1 MTSKRFSIITATT
14 VLTLGCLV
22 TLAFTQTGAAAVKL
36 SDDAE
41 RASNAG
47 AVLGEIMAAPDQDIP
62 EALLRNAVG
71 IAVIPHVVK
80 GAFGV
85 GGQFGKGLVSQ
96 KNMDGSWGSPVFIEI
111 SGGSFG
117 LQLGVQAT
125 DLIMVFTNHDGI
137 QPLLK
142 GKLKLGADASA
153 AAGPVGRKA
162 EVGTDVL
169 LKSAIYSYSRS
180 KGLFAGI
187 SLDGSVISIDNSANE
202 NVYGKPFNVA
212 TIVAR
217 KANATQMNTVG
228 TFILAVQKY
237 VARAEAAATRAGK

>member
-1 MTSKRFSIITATT
+1 MKSKRFSIITGAA
-14 VLTLGCLV
+14 VLALGCLA
-22 TLAFTQTGAAAVKL
+22 TLVFTQTGAAAVKL

-62 EALLRNAVG
+62 EALLKRAVG

-80 GAFGV
+80 GALGV
-85 GGQFGKGLVSQ
+85 GGQFGKGLVAQ
-96 KNMDGSWGSPVFIEI
+96 RNADGSWGTPVFIEI

-125 DLIMVFTNHDGI
+125 DLIMVFTNHEGF
-137 QPLLK
+137 QPLFK

-187 SLDGSVISIDNSANE
+187 SLDGSVISIDDSANE
-202 NVYGKPFNVA
+202 NVYGKSFSA
-212 TIVAR
+212 E
-217 KANATQMNTVG
+217 KAFASKPSAAQMNTVG
-228 TFILAVQKY
+228 PFILALQKY
-237 VARAEAAATRAGK
+237 VSLAQSAAN